1 MGFQIFLSVVSSVRG
16 DTWLYEYPSVT
27 VLQTICR
34 SLLIRKIDL
43 FSVMKC
49 FRRNEIMIF
58 PWWIYFWRNEIQNP
72 SWNAFFPRH
81 GFLFF
86 RDEFKF
92 PWWIQISVMNHFT
105 TAWKP
110 LFSVMKFYTLRN
122 DFTPSVMSPIVCS
135 VMKYI
140 FPSWNFRPWWI
151 TFPVMNTLY
160 FRHEILFFPSWI
172 GLCFH
177 YSILSSHHE
186 LAAGFKGLA
195 QIHSPSSASESTDTT
210 RRRTGIVIVYS
221 VLITNGIP
229 SCTPHRHTRERSSN
243 R

>member
-1 MGFQIFLSVVSSVRG
+1 
-16 DTWLYEYPSVT
+16 
-27 VLQTICR
+27 
-34 SLLIRKIDL
+34 
-43 FSVMKC
+43 
-49 FRRNEIMIF
+49 MIF
-58 PWWIYFWRNEIQNP
+58 PWWIFIWRNEIQNP

-86 RDEFKF
+86 RNEFKF
-92 PWWIQISVMNHFT
+92 PWWIQISVMNH
-105 TAWKP
+105 
-110 LFSVMKFYTLRN
+110 LRRHESHYFPSWN
-122 DFTPSVMSPIVCS
+122 FTPSVMNSHHFVMSPHVCS

-151 TFPVMNTLY
+151 TIPVMNTL
-160 FRHEILFFPSWI
+160 FCRHEMLFSPSWI
-172 GLCFH
+172 GTFFH
-177 YSILSSHHE
+177 YSISSSHHE
-186 LAAGFKGLA
+186 LVAGCMGLA
-195 QIHSPSSASESTDTT
+195 LIHSRSSASESTDTT